1 MDNNINLNKL
11 FENDTKVENIDEDKH
26 HIILNVY
33 EPLLNI
39 IEIFGQKE
47 KIDSLIKDKLKYNLD
62 NQSLQIINNILN
74 LLIKNKESDSP
85 IRILLNDIQDILND
99 GQIDSYDIPTLIKI
113 ITDLFNLNTNLFK
126 NINIRF
132 FDITI
137 IIKLI
142 ISILLDLNIIN
153 NNLSYDQTMRIID
166 SSLKLLETTLNLKN
180 KSFKLCCC

>member
-1 MDNNINLNKL
+1 MTTIIDNNINTK
-11 FENDTKVENIDEDKH
+11 DTE

-39 IEIFGQKE
+39 IEIFGQKD

-99 GQIDSYDIPTLIKI
+99 GKIDSYDIPTLIKI
-113 ITDLFNLNTNLFK
+113 ITDLFNLNKNLFK

-166 SSLKLLETTLNLKN
+166 SSLKLLETTLNLKGLSPFKN
-180 KSFKLCCC
+180 KSVKLCCC

>member
-1 MDNNINLNKL
+1 MTTID
-11 FENDTKVENIDEDKH
+11 NDTE

-33 EPLLNI
+33 EPLLNM

-85 IRILLNDIQDILND
+85 IRILLNDIQDILN
-99 GQIDSYDIPTLIKI
+99 GGKIDSYDIPTLIKI

-153 NNLSYDQTMRIID
+153 NNLSYDQSMRMID
-166 SSLKLLETTLNLKN
+166 SSLKLLETSLNLKN
-180 KSFKLCCC
+180 KSVKLCCC